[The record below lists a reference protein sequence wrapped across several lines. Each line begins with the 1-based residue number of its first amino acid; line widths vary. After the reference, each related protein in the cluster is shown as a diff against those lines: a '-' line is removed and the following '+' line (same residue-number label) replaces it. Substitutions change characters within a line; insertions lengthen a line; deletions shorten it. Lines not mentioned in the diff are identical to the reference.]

1 MFKGKSLACSLTCT
15 FSALRSRDLQKC
27 SPPSPAPQCQARS
40 KDTSAERKV
49 RRRRIIPR
57 PSCNWATHPQPGKP
71 REGSGSLERSLQ
83 TKVRNDAGKIR
94 GQSSSGDG
102 TTLGRGHWL
111 FRERSLSPVV
121 WLSCWRNY
129 LRLARGENSEHGD
142 FPRTGVNVL
151 ERGHDLSAQT
161 RGGLDCEFFK
171 GRHISCT
178 SLYSPTAASG
188 VLYL

>member
-111 FRERSLSPVV
+111 FRPRKVSLSRCLTFLLKELLTSGQRREF
-121 WLSCWRNY
+121 W
-129 LRLARGENSEHGD
+129 ARG
-142 FPRTGVNVL
+142 
-151 ERGHDLSAQT
+151 LSKDW
-161 RGGLDCEFFK
+161 G
-171 GRHISCT
+171 
-178 SLYSPTAASG
+178 
-188 VLYL
+188 